1 MVNVVNDA
9 SFAQEISKD
18 GAPVIIDFWAA
29 WCGPCKMLSP
39 VIDELSGEYG
49 EKARFF
55 KLNVDENPVT
65 SMKFNVSSIPTVIV
79 FKNGK
84 LTETLVG
91 FRPKQAFKSAIDKY
105 I

>member
-1 MVNVVNDA
+1 MVNIINDS
-9 SFAQEISKD
+9 SFAQEINKD
-18 GAPVIIDFWAA
+18 GAPVIVDFWAA

-39 VIDELSGEYG
+39 VIDELSSEYG

-65 SMKFNVSSIPTVIV
+65 SMQFNVASIPTVII

-84 LTETLVG
+84 LAETLVG

>member
-1 MVNVVNDA
+1 MVNVIND
-9 SFAQEISKD
+9 SNFGQEISKGD
-18 GAPVIIDFWAA
+18 KPVIVDFWAA

-39 VIDELSGEYG
+39 VIDEIAGEYG
-49 EKARFF
+49 DKAVFY

-84 LTETLVG
+84 VAETLVG
-91 FRPKQAFKSAIDKY
+91 FRPKQAFKTAIDKY
-105 I
+105 L

>member
-9 SFAQEISKD
+9 SFVQETSNS
-18 GAPVIIDFWAA
+18 GVPVIVDFWAA

-39 VIDELSGEYG
+39 VIDELSDEYG
-49 EKARFF
+49 DKAKFL

-65 SMKFNVSSIPTVIV
+65 SMKYSVASIPTVMI
-79 FKNGK
+79 FKNGS
-84 LTETLVG
+84 LVETMVG
-91 FRPKQAFKSAIDKY
+91 FKPKQAFKAVIDKY

>member
-1 MVNVVNDA
+1 MVNAINDA
-9 SFAQEISKD
+9 DFAQEVNK
-18 GAPVIIDFWAA
+18 GEVPVVVDFWAA

-39 VIDELSGEYG
+39 VIDELSKDYG
-49 EKARFF
+49 DKARFF

-65 SMKFNVSSIPTVIV
+65 SMRFNVASIPTVLV

-84 LTETLVG
+84 LVETLVG